1 MTITILV
8 LCVISTVIS
17 VTALVYSIIVLHS
30 VKKIR
35 KGLDIIHIDTE
46 RSAIHALTSDL
57 NSITKTI
64 YHLLDYERYESVRQ
78 ACEAYDNVNECL
90 KKEYNVHTGVDSN
103 TVVQNYQQSEGYEDN
118 DE

>member
-1 MTITILV
+1 MTTTVLI

-17 VTALVYSIIVLHS
+17 VTALVYLIIVLHFI
-30 VKKIR
+30 KKIR

-46 RSAIHALTSDL
+46 RSAVHALTSDL
-57 NSITKTI
+57 KSITKTI
-64 YHLLDYERYESVRQ
+64 YHLLDYEQYENVRQ

-103 TVVQNYQQSEGYEDN
+103 TVVQNYQQSEGY